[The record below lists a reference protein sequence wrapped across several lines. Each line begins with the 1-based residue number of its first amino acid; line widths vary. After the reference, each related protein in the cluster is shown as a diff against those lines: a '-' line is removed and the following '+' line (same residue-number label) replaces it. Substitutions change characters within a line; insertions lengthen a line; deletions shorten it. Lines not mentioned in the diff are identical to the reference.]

1 MRVANAVTGCWKGA
15 WDEAGVAHWA
25 AGLRSRLAAP
35 TVTLG
40 QVYLSPD
47 HFEHAAEVLE
57 VLRLHA
63 RIPLL
68 VGCSGS
74 GLVCDGEERQGEPG
88 IVLALH
94 HLPGARLKASHLTP
108 ANLEE
113 LSDPADLRKELGVSD
128 SPPNAWLILGSPSGL
143 PGEAWVRRW
152 NAAFPGVPAL
162 GGLASGTASPLAVQ
176 LYLDGEVHEEGLVAL
191 AVGGDVTIEPLV
203 SQGCM
208 PIGQSWLITRSDRNF
223 ILGLGNR
230 PAYSVLVDTFNG
242 LTPEEQAR
250 SQNNLFIGLAN
261 NEYHEEFQAGDFLI
275 RNLLGADPGSG
286 VLAVGAYPRTGQTLQ
301 FHRRDAAAAGQEL
314 GRLLEGLRERLRGR
328 TVHGGLM
335 CLCLGRGAR
344 MFGRPDPDA
353 ALVQEQLGPLP
364 MAGFF
369 GNGEIGPVGDANFLH
384 GYTAVLGLFVSRYA
398 DPS

>member
-1 MRVANAVTGCWKGA
+1 
-15 WDEAGVAHWA
+15 
-25 AGLRSRLAAP
+25 
-35 TVTLG
+35 
-40 QVYLSPD
+40 
-47 HFEHAAEVLE
+47 
-57 VLRLHA
+57 
-63 RIPLL
+63 
-68 VGCSGS
+68 
-74 GLVCDGEERQGEPG
+74 
-88 IVLALH
+88 
-94 HLPGARLKASHLTP
+94 
-108 ANLEE
+108 
-113 LSDPADLRKELGVSD
+113 
-128 SPPNAWLILGSPSGL
+128 
-143 PGEAWVRRW
+143 
-152 NAAFPGVPAL
+152 
-162 GGLASGTASPLAVQ
+162 
-176 LYLDGEVHEEGLVAL
+176 
-191 AVGGDVTIEPLV
+191 
-203 SQGCM
+203 M

-384 GYTAVLGLFVSRYA
+384 GYTAVLGLFVSRDA
-398 DPS
+398 DPG